1 MWDDEIIKSW
11 CVFDNIRL
19 LHTTSKRE
27 SRLKVRSVTTTLKPT
42 TMTILRRQHP
52 RTPPIRY
59 GCDNGRSC
67 ETWTIPWS
75 IREPRTWLTWAPW
88 LPGSGGCD
96 GRNLAE
102 PATGVGWFIHWPVL
116 KHGLESDC
124 NYKVGWFFFFRFYL
138 KKKHNKSTN
147 YYYRGI
153 WIIEDFL
160 DWNEDNLQNC
170 ENFVDYL
177 HNHQS
182 KTPQ

>member
-116 KHGLESDC
+116 KHGLESKC
-124 NYKVGWFFFFRFYL
+124 KSMYALYNQYTL
-138 KKKHNKSTN
+138 KGVITINQ
-147 YYYRGI
+147 I
-153 WIIEDFL
+153 
-160 DWNEDNLQNC
+160 DNLALVQGLK
-170 ENFVDYL
+170 EIFTKTIFVL
-177 HNHQS
+177 
-182 KTPQ
+182 